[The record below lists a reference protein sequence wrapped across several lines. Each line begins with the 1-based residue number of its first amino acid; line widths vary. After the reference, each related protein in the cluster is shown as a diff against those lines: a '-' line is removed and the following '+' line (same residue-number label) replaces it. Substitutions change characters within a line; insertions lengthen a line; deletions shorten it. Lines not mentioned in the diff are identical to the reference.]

1 MHQGSSATKV
11 ELHGYSKKVERAS
24 YIDVLKIL
32 AALAVVL
39 LHTNSA
45 FWEGPAT
52 PTWAPAA
59 LIQTLLLWAAPMFFM
74 ISGAT
79 LFDYRKKMTT
89 STYAAKRVRK
99 TVIPYCAWNAIA
111 ILFFTI
117 GPFEVISP
125 ALSVRELFKAY
136 ILPGVSP
143 YTLSVY
149 WYFPALYAVYIAIP
163 FLSSMEYKYLRV
175 LACILVIFQSAIPTF
190 AAISGI
196 QFINS
201 DFAGSLNIG
210 YALLAVLGFVL
221 SKEEIPRE
229 WRIALY
235 VLGALSWGAEFFGT
249 LAVSNA
255 TDGVVPTYVSY
266 VGLFCLIQTAA
277 VFVFTKNA
285 CSRLESVLH
294 GNALRNWQEKS
305 ARLASLTFGVYLIH
319 FYFTSCLPK
328 AFPIDCYSLS
338 WKLLGGVAI
347 FAGCSVITA
356 ALGKIPRVNKVL
368 LGK

>member
-1 MHQGSSATKV
+1 
-11 ELHGYSKKVERAS
+11 
-24 YIDVLKIL
+24 
-32 AALAVVL
+32 
-39 LHTNSA
+39 
-45 FWEGPAT
+45 
-52 PTWAPAA
+52 
-59 LIQTLLLWAAPMFFM
+59 
-74 ISGAT
+74 
-79 LFDYRKKMTT
+79 MTT